1 MSGTEGKV
9 VAITSA
15 SRPPTVAT
23 NAMAPWRLSIRRC
36 NGKRLSGIPEVGRR
50 AMSNMR
56 SVRATRA
63 KGPLEFVE
71 VPIPQ
76 PGPGS
81 VRIKV
86 EACGICHSD
95 SVTKEG
101 IWPGIQFPRAPGHEV
116 AGVVD
121 ALGAGVTG
129 WIAGQ
134 RVGVG
139 WHGGHCGYCDSC
151 RRGDFVTCQIAPEIP
166 GISYDGGYAD
176 YMVAPAGALASIPDG
191 LSAVEAA
198 PLMCAGVTTF
208 NALRHSGARPGDTV
222 AVLGVGGLGHLGI
235 QFASKMGFE
244 TVAIARGGDKA
255 SLARKLGAHHYIDN
269 QATDAAADLA
279 RQGGARVILA
289 TVTSGA
295 AMSAVLGGLAVD
307 GKLVIVGA
315 PAEPLAVPALPLI
328 FGRRSIMGWPS
339 GTSIDSQDTL
349 AFSALSG
356 VRPMTEVFP
365 LERAAEGYEH
375 MMSGKARFRVVLTTG

>member
-1 MSGTEGKV
+1 
-9 VAITSA
+9 
-15 SRPPTVAT
+15 
-23 NAMAPWRLSIRRC
+23 MA
-36 NGKRLSGIPEVGRR
+36 KMR
-50 AMSNMR
+50 AVQVSQPN
-56 SVRATRA
+56 
-63 KGPLEFVE
+63 GPLELVE
-71 VPIPQ
+71 RDIPE
-76 PGPGS
+76 PSAGA

-86 EACGICHSD
+86 EACGVCHSD
-95 SVTKEG
+95 AFTKEG
-101 IWPGIQFPRAPGHEV
+101 TFPGLQYPRVPGHEIAGVLDAIGEGV
-116 AGVVD
+116 AGW
-121 ALGAGVTG
+121 TP
-129 WIAGQ
+129 GQ
-134 RVGVG
+134 RVAVG
-139 WHGGHCGYCDSC
+139 WHGGHCGSCASC

-176 YMVAPAGALASIPDG
+176 YMIAPAVALASIPDG

-208 NALRHSGARPGDTV
+208 NALRHGGARPGDTV

-235 QFASKMGFE
+235 QFASKMGFK

-255 SLARKLGAHHYIDN
+255 SLALNLGAEHYIDS
-269 QATDAAADLA
+269 QATDAAAELS
-279 RQGGARVILA
+279 RHGGARVILA

-295 AMSAVLGGLAVD
+295 AMSAVLGGLAID

-315 PAEPLAVPALPLI
+315 PAEPLEVPALPLI

-365 LERAAEGYEH
+365 LERAAEAYER
-375 MMSGKARFRVVLTTG
+375 MMSGKARFRVVLTTS

>member
-1 MSGTEGKV
+1 MS
-9 VAITSA
+9 S
-15 SRPPTVAT
+15 
-23 NAMAPWRLSIRRC
+23 M
-36 NGKRLSGIPEVGRR
+36 R
-50 AMSNMR
+50 A
-56 SVRATRA
+56 VRVSRA
-63 KGPLEFVE
+63 KGPLELVE
-71 VPIPQ
+71 QPIPQ

-95 SVTKEG
+95 FVTKEAL
-101 IWPGIQFPRAPGHEV
+101 WPGIQFPRAPGHEV
-116 AGVVD
+116 AGVID
-121 ALGAGVTG
+121 AVGVGVAG
-129 WIAGQ
+129 WNAGQ

-139 WHGGHCGYCDSC
+139 WHGGHCGDCDSC
-151 RRGDFVTCQIAPEIP
+151 RRGDFVTCQIAPQTP

-176 YMVAPAGALASIPDG
+176 YMIAPAGVLASIPDG

-208 NALRHSGARPGDTV
+208 NSLRHSGARPGDTV

-235 QFASKMGFE
+235 QFASKMGFK

-255 SLARKLGAHHYIDN
+255 SLARKLGAQHYIDS
-269 QATDAAADLA
+269 QATDTAAELTRMGA
-279 RQGGARVILA
+279 ARVILA
-289 TVTSGA
+289 TVTSGT

-315 PAEPLAVPALPLI
+315 PAEPLEVPALPLI

-339 GTSIDSQDTL
+339 GTSVDSQDTL